1 MPKKVTLPEI
11 QKKKQDGVRIKMMT
25 AYDYPT
31 AVLVDESE
39 VDIILV
45 GDSVAMAVLGHPNTV
60 SITMDEMLHHCKP
73 VARGTQRAFLT
84 ADMPFLSYH
93 TDERDAVLNA
103 GRFIKEAGMEAV
115 KLEGGL
121 RVIDKIKAIISAGI
135 PVMGHLGLTPQ
146 SFTQLGGYRVQG
158 KTADVAKRLL
168 EDAHALEDAGC
179 FSMVL
184 ELMPTN
190 VAEMISQ
197 NLTIPT
203 IGIGAGPGCDGQV
216 LVFHD
221 ILGLFD
227 QFSPKFVKQFADL
240 KVPIKQALSEFCRE
254 VSKGKFP
261 GKEHSFHSDDPEL
274 LSFLQENKNATK
286 N

>member
-1 MPKKVTLPEI
+1 MSKKVTIPDI
-11 QKKKQDGVRIKMMT
+11 QKKKQDGIRIKMMT

-39 VDIILV
+39 VDIVLV

-121 RVIDKIKAIISAGI
+121 RIIDKIKAILSAGI

-158 KTADVAKRLL
+158 KTADTAQRMLD
-168 EDAHALEDAGC
+168 DAHALEDAGC

-184 ELMPTN
+184 ELVPTN

-227 QFSPKFVKQFADL
+227 KFSPKFVKRYADL
-240 KVPIKQALSEFCRE
+240 KTPIKKALAEFCSE
-254 VSKGKFP
+254 VAEGKFP

-274 LSFLQENKNATK
+274 LRFLKKNKNAPK